1 MADSD
6 NSPKSERRTVSLRSL
21 LGASLE
27 GLQGIKRQL
36 EDEIRVLEPEIE
48 GDTKRQLEDELRR
61 VEQWIQETKDL
72 TAGQQTKPEIQ
83 REDFLAQGIH
93 LLQEG
98 LRFLKEQRSTLT
110 DEQIQSRI
118 TQLEELATDLSRI
131 RAEEKKAHG

>member
-1 MADSD
+1 M
-6 NSPKSERRTVSLRSL
+6 
-21 LGASLE
+21 
-27 GLQGIKRQL
+27 QGIKRQL